1 MSVEIRPID
10 NHSFAREVIGAQL
23 WNELAPADIDAVHAA
38 WADSGILVFRRQ
50 ALSEAELSRFS
61 SLFGKPEVI
70 HRTDWVSRE
79 YPEVAFLSNLRDND
93 GNTIGRT
100 GTDDLEW
107 HTDQSYVMNPATGAV
122 LYGVEIPNDGGG
134 STWWANMR
142 LAYEALPAAL
152 KKAIEGKR
160 AIFDYNKRL
169 AGYDKGSQNVTEEM
183 RRQTPPITHAIV
195 NTHPVTGSKI
205 LYLDPGTTT
214 GIEGMPEK
222 EGQELLQALLEV
234 ATQPQFVYRHRW
246 QVGDV
251 IMWDN
256 GMMLHRRDSF
266 QSRQRRFH
274 KRTTLALSP
283 LRHVVPK
290 GRLYVEAT
298 V

>member
-1 MSVEIRPID
+1 MSIEIRPMG
-10 NHSFAREVIGAQL
+10 SSQFAREVIGAHL
-23 WNELAPADIDAVHAA
+23 WNELGPADVESIHMA
-38 WADSGILVFRRQ
+38 WADSGILIFRRQ
-50 ALSEAELSRFS
+50 ALSEAELAGFSSRF
-61 SLFGKPEVI
+61 GRPEII
-70 HRTDWVSRE
+70 HRTDWLSRE
-79 YPEVAFLSNLRDND
+79 HPEVAFLSNLRDSD

-183 RRQTPPITHAIV
+183 RKRTPPITHSIV
-195 NTHPVTGSKI
+195 NTHPITGSKT

-214 GIEGMPEK
+214 GIEGMPEQ
-222 EGQELLQALLEV
+222 EGHALLQALHDA
-234 ATQPQFVYRHRW
+234 ATQPQFTYQHRW

-251 IMWDN
+251 VMWDN
-256 GMMLHRRDSF
+256 GMMLHRRDGF
-266 QSRQRRFH
+266 QSKQRRFH
-274 KRTTLALSP
+274 KRTTLVLSP
-283 LRHVVPK
+283 SLHIVPQ
-290 GRLYVEAT
+290 GRLYAP
-298 V
+298 